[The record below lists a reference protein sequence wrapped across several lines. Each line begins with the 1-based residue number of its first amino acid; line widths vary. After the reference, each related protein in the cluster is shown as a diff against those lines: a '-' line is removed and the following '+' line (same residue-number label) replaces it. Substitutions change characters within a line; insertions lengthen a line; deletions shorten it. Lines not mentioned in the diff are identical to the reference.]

1 MALLHGL
8 LWPIQ
13 FWNDTVLKVGRAIAI
28 VAIAAMVVAIIV
40 QVFFRYF
47 LGNALTW
54 PDEFAR
60 FCMLWMTGLMAPLAY
75 RRGGFVAIDMALEM
89 IPKRA
94 AALVSLFLLV
104 VSGLVLGM
112 AAVIGWAEVTGF
124 GGQFT
129 TDSLYLPLS
138 LAFDE
143 WFRVPRSWT
152 MASIFVGMV
161 LLFIVNLELILRAL
175 ITLLGGAEG
184 LKPIAAGAEELRVE

>member
-13 FWNDTVLKVGRAIAI
+13 FWNDTVLRAGRAIAI
-28 VAIAAMVVAIIV
+28 VAIAAMVVAILI

-47 LGNALTW
+47 LGNALSW

-60 FCMLWMTGLMAPLAY
+60 FCMLWMTGFMAPLAY
-75 RRGGFVAIDMALEM
+75 RRGGFVAIDMAVEM
-89 IPKRA
+89 MPKRVA
-94 AALVSLFLLV
+94 AVLSLFLLLL
-104 VSGLVLGM
+104 SGLVLGT

-129 TDSLYLPLS
+129 TDSLYLPTS
-138 LAFDE
+138 LTFDE

-152 MASIFVGMV
+152 MSSLFVGMV
-161 LLFIVNLELILRAL
+161 LLFIVNLELILRSL

-184 LKPIAAGAEELRVE
+184 LKPIAAPPEELQAE

>member
-13 FWNDTVLKVGRAIAI
+13 FWNDTVLRAGRVIAI
-28 VAIAAMVVAIIV
+28 IAIGAMVVAILV

-47 LGNALTW
+47 LGNALSW
-54 PDEFAR
+54 PDEAAR

-89 IPKRA
+89 MPKRA
-94 AALVSLFLLV
+94 AAFVSLFLLL

-138 LAFDE
+138 VTFDE

-161 LLFIVNLELILRAL
+161 LLFIVNLELILRSL

-184 LKPIAAGAEELRVE
+184 LRPIAAGAEELRVE